1 MEAAGSRL
9 QRISDLK
16 CGAAEEYAHSVQF
29 RFFSRRLFM
38 NGLKKRGISL
48 LLSTLCIGGTCTLT
62 ASAQY
67 SSYVPQTWYQNG
79 IMRQQ
84 TLNGWSARERARRE
98 RENQGRSSAS
108 RRPLAGGGSA
118 VAGVSTFEPVA
129 AYVLPEMLAKQ
140 QGSNEPERQA
150 LEKYYRVNLDY
161 TEKYFLSKGRPK
173 NDIAVAL
180 SSYLLLN
187 YAVAVDAETLPLT
200 EEQKTQFTN
209 HLRETV
215 KRDEKVQ
222 ALGDR
227 ERQMMY
233 EELILT
239 PIALSDALGLAKKN
253 NRPAVAEQVR
263 KLARKN
269 VEEFMGVPFENVR
282 VTENGLEA
290 N

>member
-1 MEAAGSRL
+1 
-9 QRISDLK
+9 
-16 CGAAEEYAHSVQF
+16 
-29 RFFSRRLFM
+29 
-38 NGLKKRGISL
+38 
-48 LLSTLCIGGTCTLT
+48 
-62 ASAQY
+62 
-67 SSYVPQTWYQNG
+67 
-79 IMRQQ
+79 
-84 TLNGWSARERARRE
+84 
-98 RENQGRSSAS
+98 
-108 RRPLAGGGSA
+108 
-118 VAGVSTFEPVA
+118 VSTFEPVA

-161 TEKYFLSKGRPK
+161 VEKLFETRGRPK

-180 SSYLLLN
+180 VYYLIVN
-187 YAVAVDAETLPLT
+187 YSVAVDAQASPLT
-200 EEQKTQFTN
+200 DEQKARFIDL
-209 HLRETV
+209 LRETV

-222 ALGDR
+222 ALGNR

-239 PIALSDALGLAKKN
+239 PMALSDALGLAKKN